1 MSDARVLVVRA
12 SAGTGKT
19 FRLAHRYLG
28 LLLAGA
34 RPEEIL
40 ATTFTRK
47 AAGEILGRILTRLA
61 EAALDDR
68 ARREMLKHLSPP
80 PAQAPSAE
88 DCRRLLH
95 DLLARLHAFQVRTL
109 DAWFAHLARLHGAE
123 LGLPPA
129 WRVMDQEEEKAQ
141 IAEEVGTLIADMPPE
156 RMHDLVRD
164 LQEQEFDRGVHAGL
178 VDLVGTGLAFLRDS
192 TPDAWNVVPPGA
204 AADPAAVDR
213 LRADLRRLE
222 VPPTKNWIS
231 SLEKLRVAAA
241 GEDWGAWLGST
252 PVKNLRAGR
261 PEFEKKPIPNAVL
274 PVLQRGTTLA
284 EAALLHER
292 WRRLQAA
299 HALLAEA
306 DLRIEEARRA
316 AGAFGF
322 DDLPRWLQNAAAL
335 GDADDAAFRLDGRLR
350 HVLLDE
356 FQDTSTAQWRAL
368 RPLVDAA
375 LGASGT
381 LFCVGDGKQSI
392 YGWRSGEPRL
402 LGAVAETYHAETEPL
417 AQSFRSA
424 LAILDAVNTVFRNL
438 PQSVQAWNDGAAL
451 EEAAARFAEQWSE
464 HTTARAGLPG
474 RFELW
479 AVPAPEDNEETKH
492 AEKVHAQAAAR
503 AAEIVAELRAAGRP
517 DGEVAILVRNNEPVG
532 RIVADLRAR
541 GIEASA
547 EGNVP
552 LTDSAAVCAALAAL
566 DVADRP
572 DDTASARLTAV
583 SPLAEA
589 LGAASDLHEHGR
601 DAARAAFAARVRAAV
616 LAHGFGLWLARL
628 HASPAFTA
636 GGPCA
641 GFDARRFARL
651 VEAGHAWDARVRTR
665 SGAALRLSAFTEHA
679 RMLLLEDPAPA
690 AVRVMT
696 VHKSKGL
703 EFDAVVLALT
713 GGKRGRGPAFWT
725 QRDDPAEPLSGV
737 THRGTKAMR
746 GLDARLDALERAS
759 EVAGRYDELCLV
771 YVAMTRAKQRLEIV
785 IPEAPA
791 AVLAG
796 KDEERARA
804 FTLDGLLRTIFQ
816 VTRGSTAAAVHASG
830 APRAAWGE
838 RDKSEKN
845 AEAPSPVAAGR
856 PWPASLRVN
865 EPPALPVLPRWS
877 ASRAAKDPRLR
888 LQAIASEPREDGRP
902 RGIAMHKLFEQVE
915 WLDEFPASDAALRHA
930 LKDLEEPPSEAEAA
944 AWIGQFREMLALPE
958 IRQALTRPPGL
969 PCEQLLV
976 WRERRF
982 AVAMP
987 EPGRS
992 EPALLR
998 GSFDRVIL
1006 TGPRGA
1012 PVSALILDFKTG
1024 GGVAG
1029 DLDARAEAYAA
1040 QMGVYRAALARMV
1053 KVPEAAI
1060 RCGML
1065 FVDSGMLKILA

>member
-1 MSDARVLVVRA
+1 MSEARVLVVRA

-19 FRLAHRYLG
+19 FLLAHRYLG
-28 LLLAGA
+28 LLFGGA
-34 RPEEIL
+34 KPEEIL

-47 AAGEILGRILTRLA
+47 AAGEIIGRILTRLA
-61 EAALDDR
+61 QAALDGN
-68 ARREMLKHLSPP
+68 ARREMLNHLSPQ

-88 DCRRLLH
+88 DCQRLLH
-95 DLLARLHAFQVRTL
+95 ALLARLHAFQVRTL
-109 DAWFAHLARLHGAE
+109 DAWFAHLARMHCAE

-129 WRVMDQEEEKAQ
+129 WGVMDQEEEKAQ
-141 IAEEVGTLIADMPPE
+141 VAEEVGTLIAELPPQ
-156 RMHDLVRD
+156 RLHDLVRD

-178 VDLVGTGLAFLRDS
+178 AELVGTGLTILRDS
-192 TPDAWNVVPPGA
+192 TPDAWDVVAQGA
-204 AADPAAVDR
+204 AADPAAVER

-222 VPPTKNWIS
+222 VPATRNWPAN
-231 SLEKLRVAAA
+231 LEKLRAAA
-241 GEDWGAWLGST
+241 AAEDWAAWLSLT
-252 PVKNLRAGR
+252 PVKNLRTGNGK
-261 PEFEKKPIPNAVL
+261 FDSQPILGDAAAVL
-274 PVLQRGTTLA
+274 HSGTAIA
-284 EAALLHER
+284 EKAFLHER

-306 DLRIEEARRA
+306 DRRIDIARRA

-335 GDADDAAFRLDGRLR
+335 GDADDAAFRLDGRLH

-356 FQDTSTAQWRAL
+356 FQDTATPQWRAL

-402 LGAVAETYHAETEPL
+402 LGALAERYRAETAPL

-424 LAILDAVNTVFRNL
+424 QAILDAVNTVFRNL
-438 PQSVQAWNDGAAL
+438 PQSVPGWKDGAAL
-451 EEAAARFAEQWSE
+451 EEAAARFAGHWND

-479 AVPAPEDNEETKH
+479 AVPAPGDHEEARH
-492 AEKVHAQAAAR
+492 ADKVHAQAAAC
-503 AAEIVAELRAAGRP
+503 AAEIVAELRAAGHL
-517 DGEVAILVRNNEPVG
+517 DGEVAILVRTNEPVG

-552 LTDSAAVCAALAAL
+552 LTDSTAVCAALAAL

-583 SPLAEA
+583 SPLADA
-589 LGAASDLHEHGR
+589 LGAAADLHARGR
-601 DAARAAFAARVRAAV
+601 EAARVTFAARVRTAV
-616 LAHGFGLWLARL
+616 LAHGFGRWLARL
-628 HASPAFTA
+628 HASPVFTA

-651 VEAGHAWDARVRTR
+651 VEAGHAWDLRARTR
-665 SGAALRLSAFTEHA
+665 SGAALRLSAFTEHV
-679 RMLLLEDPAPA
+679 RTLRLEDPAPA

-713 GGKRGRGPAFWT
+713 GGKRGKGPAFWT
-725 QRDDPAEPLSGV
+725 RRDDPEEPLSGV
-737 THRGTKAMR
+737 THAGNKDLR
-746 GLDARLDALERAS
+746 GLDARLDALESATD
-759 EVAGRYDELCLV
+759 VAGRYDAFCVL

-791 AVLAG
+791 TVLAG
-796 KDEERARA
+796 KDEERERA
-804 FTLDGLLRTIFQ
+804 FSLAGLLRTIFQ
-816 VTRGSTAAAVHASG
+816 VTRGSAAVAFHASG
-830 APRAAWGE
+830 AERGAWAAPATQ
-838 RDKSEKN
+838 S
-845 AEAPSPVAAGR
+845 AEPPSSVAAGQA
-856 PWPASLRVN
+856 WPESTRVCGAA
-865 EPPALPVLPRWS
+865 PPPVLPRWT
-877 ASRAAKDPRLR
+877 ASRAGKDVSVKLR
-888 LQAIASEPREDGRP
+888 ALAAEPREDTRA
-902 RGIAMHKLFEQVE
+902 RGVAIHKLFEQCE
-915 WLDEFPASDAALRHA
+915 WIEDFVLDEAALLAALRDLDDPPAAPNARRWIAEFHA
-930 LKDLEEPPSEAEAA
+930 
-944 AWIGQFREMLALPE
+944 MLQQPQVR
-958 IRQALTRPPGL
+958 IALTRPAGVPREHL
-969 PCEQLLV
+969 TV

-1012 PVSALILDFKTG
+1012 PASALILDFKTG
-1024 GGVAG
+1024 GGMAG
-1029 DLDARAEAYAA
+1029 EPDSRTDPYVA
-1040 QMGVYRAALARMV
+1040 QMGVYRAALARMLPL
-1053 KVPEAAI
+1053 PEAAI
-1060 RCGML
+1060 RCGLL
-1065 FVDSGMLKILA
+1065 FVDSGMLKILD